1 MHSISR
7 VCFMKFFYIMSS
19 DLLLL
24 TYVLSISYSPT
35 YHSRATDC
43 LQKIRGTDY
52 LVFVFIRFP
61 QMSNILLLKS
71 VTMTH
76 PQISNEILCPYCRRY
91 RDCSISTLYLSI
103 YQRNLEMN
111 ASLNV
116 KDKSSSL
123 FNFPKKF
130 LNKLYSTL

>member
-1 MHSISR
+1 
-7 VCFMKFFYIMSS
+7 MKFFYIMSS

-61 QMSNILLLKS
+61 
-71 VTMTH
+71 
-76 PQISNEILCPYCRRY
+76 
-91 RDCSISTLYLSI
+91 
-103 YQRNLEMN
+103 
-111 ASLNV
+111 
-116 KDKSSSL
+116 
-123 FNFPKKF
+123 
-130 LNKLYSTL
+130 